1 MKKHEGPE
9 NRVRGVVFCQVSS
22 SQSLSNLNVEICNVL
37 GPGRYSNDFLKD
49 G

>member
-22 SQSLSNLNVEICNVL
+22 FQSLSNVEICNVL
-37 GPGRYSNDFLKD
+37 DPGRYPNNFVKD
-49 G
+49 R